1 MLQWIYKLIGKEIS
15 KKIGLQED
23 NMADTATPT
32 AKSKW
37 LSKTVWAAIVTAIL
51 GVLTPVSTALG
62 HPIIVPEWVISIL
75 VGMGLY
81 LARTATTDI
90 K

>member
-1 MLQWIYKLIGKEIS
+1 MFSWVWRLIGKEAV
-15 KKIGLQED
+15 KKIGLED
-23 NMADTATPT
+23 NMAETPT
-32 AKSKW
+32 KSKW
-37 LSKTVWAAIVTAIL
+37 LSKTVWAAIVTAVL
-51 GVLTPVSTALG
+51 GAITPVSTALG
-62 HPIIVPEWVISIL
+62 HPIVVPEWVISIL